1 MSDGAETSVH
11 STLGQKLE
19 LCREARNSE
28 AADSALTGAKPAL
41 PPQDKQDLGEAAAL
55 AMLMPLP
62 LNGMGVGYT
71 CSSLARWMADER
83 IEVTVVTSRNEL
95 ALPSIKVIE
104 TLPRWARHVPYRWVR
119 RYAGRKIEQD
129 FLSCFE
135 QCRLQR
141 LAANL
146 WPDASLGT
154 IHELK
159 RRGVTVFREQFN
171 CHTATAK
178 RILDQAYGRLGVEPT
193 HTITAET
200 VEAERRVLDAVDY
213 VFCPSPLVRSS
224 LLENGIPARKLLD
237 TTYGWD
243 PQRFAG
249 PQRPLARA
257 EGITALFV
265 GTICVRKGA
274 HLLLDYW
281 QQSGIKGRLILAGE
295 MEPIIKE
302 KYGHLFGRDDIVV
315 RDYSKDVG
323 ALYKSADI
331 FLFPSLEEG
340 SPLVI
345 YEACGCGLPMVT
357 SPMGA
362 GSIVRHGCEGFIID
376 PYDAAGW
383 CATLRRLA
391 ADAVLRRHM
400 SSAAFE
406 RARLYSW
413 EQVASA
419 RRQQIFDSLGATS

>member
-1 MSDGAETSVH
+1 MH
-11 STLGQKLE
+11 STLGQKFE
-19 LCREARNSE
+19 LPREARNSE
-28 AADSALTGAKPAL
+28 AADSALSRASPA
-41 PPQDKQDLGEAAAL
+41 PPPHDKHDLGDAAAL
-55 AMLMPLP
+55 GVLIPLP

-104 TLPRWARHVPYRWVR
+104 TLPRWARHLPYRWIR
-119 RYAGRKIEQD
+119 GYAGHRIEQD

-135 QCRLQR
+135 QRRLR
-141 LAANL
+141 KLAANL

-178 RILDQAYGRLGVEPT
+178 RILDQAYGRLGVEPA
-193 HTITAET
+193 HKITAET
-200 VEAERRVLDAVDY
+200 VEGERRVLDAVDY

-243 PQRFAG
+243 PERFAG
-249 PQRPLARA
+249 PQRPLAPA

-265 GTICVRKGA
+265 GAICVRKGA

-281 QQSGIKGRLILAGE
+281 QQSGIKGRLVLAGE
-295 MEPIIKE
+295 LEPIIKE
-302 KYGHLFGRDDIVV
+302 KYGLLFGRDDIVV
-315 RDYSKDVG
+315 LDYSKDVG
-323 ALYKSADI
+323 ALYKSADM

-345 YEACGCGLPMVT
+345 YEACGCGLPTVT

-362 GSIVRHGCEGFIID
+362 GRIVRHDCEGFVID

-383 CATLRRLA
+383 CATLRKLA
-391 ADAVLRRHM
+391 ADAVLRRRM
-400 SSAAFE
+400 SNAAFE

-413 EQVASA
+413 EQVAAA
-419 RRQQIFDSLGATS
+419 RRQLIFDALRATSQSGAERS